1 MSRDL
6 KIMGRKD
13 MRFAMEKKNSAGT
26 VGFIFVAIVLSKL
39 LGLLRGSA
47 VANFYGTA
55 STASAYAMA
64 SQLPVNFFD
73 MILGSAISSALIPV
87 YNKFIS
93 RDGMKRANLFASR
106 FLNLIIAATV
116 VLSVIGILFS
126 RQIIYVMGS
135 KLDEETALLATRLLQ
150 IMFPLVIFTGMAFTL
165 VGILQSL
172 GEFKIPAVMSLI
184 SNAVCILYLLTINKT
199 FGIYG
204 LSYALLI
211 GWALQFLILVYPAKK
226 RGFTYSP
233 RAGLKDEGIKEVAGL
248 ALPALLATWV
258 QPINTMVNMSLA
270 SGFGNGG
277 GVAVLDYANR
287 LYIIAAGAF
296 AMAVT
301 NYIFPKLSQLGINND
316 TKEWG
321 KVVGGSIKALLL
333 IVIPIMLVF
342 LIGGREIIKIIYERG
357 EFGAKSVDMTTNAMF
372 FYSFGMIWYGL
383 QEILN
388 KAFYSVMDTKTPM
401 ICAVGGIVTNVL
413 LCFVLSRFMG
423 VSGLALAASISAFI
437 WSIFALTRIL
447 KKTGKLDNI
456 QLPKIVVMGTV
467 FAVIMF
473 AVRELMLK
481 YVGND
486 GFLHSFLTLA
496 ISGGAAVVVYCIS
509 AYLLKIDEVIK
520 FLKRRDSID

>member
-1 MSRDL
+1 M
-6 KIMGRKD
+6 
-13 MRFAMEKKNSAGT
+13 KNKNAAGT
-26 VGFIFVAIVLSKL
+26 VSFIFIAILLSKL

-47 VANFYGTA
+47 VANFYGTESVA
-55 STASAYAMA
+55 GAYAMA

-106 FLNLIIAATV
+106 FLNIIIIATV
-116 VLSVIGILFS
+116 ILSVLGIVFS
-126 RQIIYVMGS
+126 RQIIYIMGS
-135 KLDEETALLATRLLQ
+135 KLDEETASLAALLLR

-184 SNAVCILYLLTINKT
+184 SNALCIIYLLTLNEK

-204 LSYALLI
+204 LSFALLI
-211 GWALQFLILVYPAKK
+211 GWAMQFIILVYPAKK
-226 RGFTYSP
+226 RGFAYSLK
-233 RAGLKDEGIKEVAGL
+233 AGVKDDGIKEVVRL

-258 QPINTMVNMSLA
+258 QPINTMVNMNLA
-270 SGFGNGG
+270 SGFDNGS
-277 GVAVLDYANR
+277 GVAVLDYANK
-287 LYIIAAGAF
+287 LYIIAASAF

-301 NYIFPKLSQLGINND
+301 NYIFPKLSQLGINKD

-342 LIGGREIIKIIYERG
+342 LIGGREIIKIVYERG
-357 EFGAKSVDMTTNAMF
+357 EFGAKSVDLTTNAMF

-401 ICAVGGIVTNVL
+401 ICAVGGIATNVA
-413 LCFVLSRFMG
+413 LCIVLSRFMG
-423 VSGLALAASISAFI
+423 VSGLALSASISAFI
-437 WSIFALTRIL
+437 WSIFGLAKVLKIAGRPKNLQLARI
-447 KKTGKLDNI
+447 I
-456 QLPKIVVMGTV
+456 AMGLV
-467 FAVIMF
+467 FAAVMF
-473 AVRELMLK
+473 AVRCLMLK
-481 YVGND
+481 YIGND
-486 GFLHSFLTLA
+486 GFIRSAATLA
-496 ISGGAAVVVYCIS
+496 ASGAAALI
-509 AYLLKIDEVIK
+509 AYAAAAYIFKIDEVMK
-520 FLKRRDSID
+520 FLKGGDGID

>member
-1 MSRDL
+1 M
-6 KIMGRKD
+6 K
-13 MRFAMEKKNSAGT
+13 KKNAAGT
-26 VGFIFVAIVLSKL
+26 VSFIFIAIVLSKL

-47 VANFYGTA
+47 VANFYGTT

-87 YNKFIS
+87 YNKFIGK
-93 RDGMKRANLFASR
+93 DGMKRANLFASR
-106 FLNLIIAATV
+106 FMNLIIIVTLA
-116 VLSVIGILFS
+116 LSVVGIMFS
-126 RQIIYVMGS
+126 RQIIYIMGS
-135 KLDEETALLATRLLQ
+135 GLDNETAALASTLLR

-184 SNAVCILYLLTINKT
+184 SNAVCILYLLTINKK

-204 LSYALLI
+204 LSYALLT
-211 GWALQFLILVYPAKK
+211 GWALQFLILVRPAKK
-226 RGFTYSP
+226 CGFSYSL
-233 RAGLKDEGIKEVAGL
+233 RAGIKDDGIKEVAKL

-258 QPINTMVNMSLA
+258 QPINTMVNMNLA
-270 SGFGNGG
+270 SGLGDGG

-287 LYIIAAGAF
+287 LYIIAASAF

-301 NYIFPKLSQLGINND
+301 NYIFPKLSKLGIEND

-357 EFGAKSVDMTTNAMF
+357 EFGTQSVDLTTSAMF

-401 ICAVGGIVTNVL
+401 ICAVGGIITNVA
-413 LCFVLSRFMG
+413 LCFVLSHFMG
-423 VSGLALAASISAFI
+423 ISGLALAASISAFL
-437 WSIFALTRIL
+437 WSMFGLAKIL
-447 KKTGKLDNI
+447 KRTGRFENL
-456 QLPKIVVMGTV
+456 QLPKIIIMGAV
-467 FAVIMF
+467 FAATML
-473 AVRELMLK
+473 AVRMLMLK
-481 YVGND
+481 CVGNS
-486 GFLHSFLTLA
+486 GFLRSAITLA
-496 ISGGAAVVVYCIS
+496 ASGAAALAVYAVF
-509 AYLLKIDEVIK
+509 AYILGIDEVTR
-520 FLKRRDSID
+520 FLKRRENID

>member
-1 MSRDL
+1 M
-6 KIMGRKD
+6 
-13 MRFAMEKKNSAGT
+13 KNKNAAGT
-26 VGFIFVAIVLSKL
+26 VSFIFIAILLSKL

-47 VANFYGTA
+47 VANFYGTESVA
-55 STASAYAMA
+55 GAYAMA

-93 RDGMKRANLFASR
+93 RSGMKRANLFASR
-106 FLNLIIAATV
+106 FLNIIIIATV
-116 VLSVIGILFS
+116 ILSVLGIVFS
-126 RQIIYVMGS
+126 RQIIYIMGS
-135 KLDEETALLATRLLQ
+135 KLDEETASLAAQLLR

-184 SNAVCILYLLTINKT
+184 SNALCIIYLLTLNEK

-204 LSYALLI
+204 LSSALLI
-211 GWALQFLILVYPAKK
+211 GWAMQFLILVYPAKK
-226 RGFTYSP
+226 RGFSYSLK
-233 RAGLKDEGIKEVAGL
+233 AGVKDEGIKEVVRL

-258 QPINTMVNMSLA
+258 QPINTMVNMNLA
-270 SGFGNGG
+270 SGFDNGS
-277 GVAVLDYANR
+277 GVAVLDYANK
-287 LYIIAAGAF
+287 LYIIAASAF

-301 NYIFPKLSQLGINND
+301 NYIFPKLSQLGIDKD

-342 LIGGREIIKIIYERG
+342 LIGGREIIKIVYERG
-357 EFGAKSVDMTTNAMF
+357 EFGAKSVDLTTNAMF

-401 ICAVGGIVTNVL
+401 ICAVGGIVTNVA
-413 LCFVLSRFMG
+413 LCIVLSQFMG
-423 VSGLALAASISAFI
+423 VSGLALSASVSAFI
-437 WSIFALTRIL
+437 WSIFGLAKIL
-447 KKTGKLDNI
+447 KIAGRPKNL
-456 QLPKIVVMGTV
+456 QLPKIIAMGIV
-467 FAVIMF
+467 FAAVMF
-473 AVRELMLK
+473 AVRFLMLK
-481 YVGND
+481 YVGNS
-486 GFLHSFLTLA
+486 GFIRSVLTLA
-496 ISGGAAVVVYCIS
+496 ASGAAALL
-509 AYLLKIDEVIK
+509 AYAVAAYILKIDEVMK
-520 FLKRRDSID
+520 FFKRRETD